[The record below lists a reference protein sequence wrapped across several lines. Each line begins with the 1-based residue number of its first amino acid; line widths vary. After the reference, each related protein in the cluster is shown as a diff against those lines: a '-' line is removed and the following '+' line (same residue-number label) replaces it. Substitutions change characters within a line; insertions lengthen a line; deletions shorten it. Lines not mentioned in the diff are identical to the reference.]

1 MRKKLNNNYAFIDG
15 QNLHETVKKFNWYFC
30 YHRFFE
36 ILKNFY
42 GVTKALYFIGYT
54 QGRNCTLYR
63 SLRSAGFHLSLRKPI
78 IDSDNEIKA
87 NVDSNLITH
96 VLAKINNYDK
106 AIIVA
111 GDSDYYF
118 LVKYLLRQNKL
129 LKILLPSRNDSSNL
143 YRGKLLMNKIAYV
156 ENMKKYF

>member
-1 MRKKLNNNYAFIDG
+1 MKNHNNYAFIDG

-30 YHRFFE
+30 YKRFSE

-42 GVTKALYFIGYT
+42 GVSKAFYFIGYT
-54 QGRNCTLYR
+54 QSRNCRLYR
-63 SLRSAGFHLSLRKPI
+63 SLRNAGFHLSLRKPI
-78 IDSDNEIKA
+78 IDDNNQIKA

-96 VLAKINNYDK
+96 ALAKINKYNK

-118 LVKYLLRQNKL
+118 LVKYLIRQNKL
-129 LKILLPSRNDSSNL
+129 LKILLPSRNDSSNQ
-143 YRGKLLMNKIAYV
+143 YRSPILLNKIAYI